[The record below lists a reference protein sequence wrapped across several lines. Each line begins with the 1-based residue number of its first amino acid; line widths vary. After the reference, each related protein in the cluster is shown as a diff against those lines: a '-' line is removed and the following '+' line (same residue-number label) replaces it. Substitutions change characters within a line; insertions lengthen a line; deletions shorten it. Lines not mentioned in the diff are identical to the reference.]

1 MGLFDSLKKK
11 LGGTEKSDSPRESVS
26 DTPTVEAVSSRETAV
41 GTAFEPVAGLRLN
54 NKYLLEKE
62 LGRGGIGVTF
72 LAKDFFAGPDSPVF
86 KQVVVKAL
94 LNAASTSRYLE
105 QKFHQEYEALSRIN
119 HPYVVKVLDVGALP
133 NGKPFFVMD
142 YIAGSPLSDLL
153 RRGAL
158 PLPFAGKIL
167 RQISLGLQAA
177 HEVGVIHR
185 DLKPDNV
192 MLETIGEGEV
202 QAKLIDF
209 GIARVEDSD
218 LDSTGTPMA
227 VGTLLYMSP
236 EQMHGEK
243 VGPATDIFSLGLIGY
258 EMLTGRRPFIPNTEN
273 KVAAVFQLSQMQKAG
288 VATVPKELR
297 PEIPE
302 ALNAVVLKALSYHP
316 DHRFSSVAQ
325 FGEAFAGAHT
335 GTISVRVSGF
345 VNPEE
350 AITDIGLPKPVSALQ
365 IENLE
370 PVGGGMD
377 LGSRFY
383 VKRNTDDDLNN
394 AVSNRHSI
402 ILIKGP
408 RQVGKTSL
416 MARGLQLARDSGSRV
431 AFIDFQTL
439 TKKQLESS
447 DTLFMALAQMIEE
460 QLDLDTSPSEVW
472 KPERGATMNFNRY
485 LKNVVLSPELP
496 PFVLGL
502 DEVDRLFFCSY
513 GSEVFGLFR
522 SWHNARAGDPTG
534 PWRRLTLVMSYAV
547 EAHLFITDL
556 NQSPFNVGTR
566 LTLADFDLDHL
577 RDLNDR
583 YGAPIPDEPSL
594 KQFFDLLGG
603 KPFLVRM
610 GLHELVSKGIS
621 VSELAELADADDGP
635 FGEHLQR
642 LLTLLQKDQVM
653 SDVLRTILRGRVCQD
668 MDSFFRLRSA
678 GIVSGDLA
686 SEMRFRSLVYQRYLT
701 RHLL

>member
-1 MGLFDSLKKK
+1 MGLFSTLKKK
-11 LGGTEKSDSPRESVS
+11 LGGTEKSESPR
-26 DTPTVEAVSSRETAV
+26 DPVSSVPPPSTSPEAGMSAV
-41 GTAFEPVAGLRLN
+41 FEPVAGLRLN

-72 LAKDFFAGPDSPVF
+72 LAKDFFAGPDSPMF

-94 LNAASTSRYLE
+94 LSSTATSRYLE

-119 HPYVVKVLDVGALP
+119 HPYVVKVLDVGKLP
-133 NGKPFFVMD
+133 NDKPFFVMD
-142 YIAGSPLSDLL
+142 YIVGSPLSELL
-153 RRGAL
+153 KNGPL
-158 PLPFAGKIL
+158 PLPLTGKIL

-177 HEVGVIHR
+177 HDVGVIHR

-192 MLETIGEGEV
+192 MLESIGDGEV
-202 QAKLIDF
+202 HAKLIDF

-243 VGPATDIFSLGLIGY
+243 VGPTTDIFSLGLIGY
-258 EMLTGRRPFIPNTEN
+258 EMLTGRRPFIPQTDN
-273 KVAAVFQLSQMQKAG
+273 KVAAVFQLAQMQKAG
-288 VATVPKELR
+288 VATPPKELR

-302 ALNAVVLKALSYHP
+302 SLNAVVLKALAYRP
-316 DHRFSSVAQ
+316 DQRFASVTQ
-325 FGEAFAGAHT
+325 FGEAFAGALS
-335 GTISVRVSGF
+335 GTISSGISAF
-345 VNPEE
+345 INSE
-350 AITDIGLPKPVSALQ
+350 AVTEAGFPRPVSAIQ
-365 IENLE
+365 VENLE

-383 VKRNTDDDLNN
+383 VKRTTDDELNN

-416 MARGLQLARDSGSRV
+416 MARGLQLARESGSRV

-439 TKKQLESS
+439 TKKQLETS
-447 DTLFMALAQMIEE
+447 DTLFMALGQMLEE

-485 LKNVVLSPELP
+485 LKNVVLAPELP
-496 PFVLGL
+496 PFVLGM

-522 SWHNARAGDPTG
+522 SWHNARAGDPAG

-566 LTLADFDLDHL
+566 LTLSDFDLNHL
-577 RDLNDR
+577 RDLNER
-583 YGAPIPDEPSL
+583 YDSPIPDEEGL
-594 KQFFDLLGG
+594 KRFFELLGG

-610 GLHELVSKGIS
+610 GLHELVSKGMS
-621 VSELAELADADDGP
+621 LEALAESADADDGP
-635 FGEHLQR
+635 LGEHLQR
-642 LLTLLQKDQVM
+642 LLTLLQKDDVLC
-653 SDVLRTILRGRVCQD
+653 DVLRTILKGQTSQD

-678 GIVSGDLA
+678 GIVSGDMA
-686 SEMRFRSLVYQRYLT
+686 SDMRFRSLVYQRYLA

>member
-1 MGLFDSLKKK
+1 MGLFSTLKKK
-11 LGGTEKSDSPRESVS
+11 LGGTDKSESTRE
-26 DTPTVEAVSSRETAV
+26 TVSSVPPASSTAPETGMNAV
-41 GTAFEPVAGLRLN
+41 FEPAAGLRLN
-54 NKYLLEKE
+54 QKYLLEKE

-72 LAKDFFAGPDSPVF
+72 LAKDFFAGPDSPMF

-94 LNAASTSRYLE
+94 LSSTSTSRYLE

-119 HPYVVKVLDVGALP
+119 HPYVVKVLDVGKLP
-133 NGKPFFVMD
+133 NDKPFFVMD
-142 YIAGSPLSDLL
+142 YIMGSPLGELL
-153 RRGAL
+153 KNGPL
-158 PLPFAGKIL
+158 PLPLAGKIL

-192 MLETIGEGEV
+192 MLENIGDGEV
-202 QAKLIDF
+202 HAKLIDF

-258 EMLTGRRPFIPNTEN
+258 EMLTGRRPFIPQTDN
-273 KVAAVFQLSQMQKAG
+273 KVAAVFQLAQMQKAG
-288 VATVPKELR
+288 VAAPPKELR

-302 ALNAVVLKALSYHP
+302 SLNAVVLKALAYRP
-316 DHRFSSVAQ
+316 DQRFASVAQ
-325 FGEAFAGAHT
+325 FGEAFAGALS
-335 GTISVRVSGF
+335 GTIASGISAF
-345 VNPEE
+345 INSE
-350 AITDIGLPKPVSALQ
+350 AVTEAGFPRPVSAIQ
-365 IENLE
+365 VENLE

-383 VKRNTDDDLNN
+383 VKRTTDDELNN

-416 MARGLQLARDSGSRV
+416 MARGLQLARESGSRV

-439 TKKQLESS
+439 TKKQLETS
-447 DTLFMALAQMIEE
+447 DTLFMALGQMLEE

-485 LKNVVLSPELP
+485 LKNVVLAPELP
-496 PFVLGL
+496 PFVLGM

-566 LTLADFDLDHL
+566 LTLADFDLNHL
-577 RDLNDR
+577 RDLNER
-583 YGAPIPDEPSL
+583 YGSPIPDEEGL
-594 KQFFDLLGG
+594 KQFFELLGG

-621 VSELAELADADDGP
+621 VNALAELADADDGP
-635 FGEHLQR
+635 LGEHLQR
-642 LLTLLQKDQVM
+642 LLTLLQKDDVLC
-653 SDVLRTILRGRVCQD
+653 DVLRTILKGQTSQD

-678 GIVSGDLA
+678 GIVSGDMA
-686 SEMRFRSLVYQRYLT
+686 PDMHFRSLVYKRYLA

>member
-1 MGLFDSLKKK
+1 MGLFSTLKKK
-11 LGGTEKSDSPRESVS
+11 FGGSEKSEPRTEPLSSVPPP
-26 DTPTVEAVSSRETAV
+26 TPVAPEMPDVS
-41 GTAFEPVAGLRLN
+41 GTFEPVAGLRLN

-62 LGRGGIGVTF
+62 LGRGGIGITF
-72 LAKDFFAGPDSPVF
+72 LAKDFFAGPDSPVS
-86 KQVVVKAL
+86 KQVVVKVL
-94 LNAASTSRYLE
+94 LDSTATSSYLE

-119 HPYVVKVLDVGALP
+119 HPYVVKVLDVGTLP
-133 NGKPFFVMD
+133 NGKAFFVMD
-142 YIAGSPLSDLL
+142 YILGQPLSDQL

-158 PLPFAGKIL
+158 PLPLAGKIL

-177 HEVGVIHR
+177 HDAGVIHR

-192 MLETIGEGEV
+192 MLENIGDGDV
-202 QAKLIDF
+202 HAKLIDF
-209 GIARVEDSD
+209 GVARVERSD
-218 LDSTGTPMA
+218 LNSTGTPMA

-243 VGPATDIFSLGLIGY
+243 VGPATDIFALGVIGY
-258 EMLTGRRPFIPNTEN
+258 EMLTGRRPFQPTTDN

-288 VATVPKELR
+288 VSVPPKELR
-297 PEIPE
+297 PDIPE
-302 ALNAVVLKALSYHP
+302 ALNGAVLKALAYRP
-316 DHRFSSVAQ
+316 DQRFASVAQ
-325 FGEAFAGAHT
+325 FGEAFANALS
-335 GTISVRVSGF
+335 GTIASGVSGF
-345 VNPEE
+345 VNSE
-350 AITDIGLPKPVSALQ
+350 AVTQAGFPPPVSAIQ
-365 IENLE
+365 VANLE

-383 VKRNTDDDLNN
+383 VQRTTDDELNN

-439 TKKQLESS
+439 TKKQLETSE
-447 DTLFMALAQMIEE
+447 TLFLALGQMLEE
-460 QLDLDTSPSEVW
+460 QLDLDTSPSEIW

-485 LKNVVLSPELP
+485 LKNVVLAPELP
-496 PFVLGL
+496 PFVLGM
-502 DEVDRLFFCSY
+502 DEVDRLFFCAY

-566 LTLADFDLDHL
+566 LTLADFDLNHI

-583 YGAPIPDEPSL
+583 YGSPIPDEEGL
-594 KQFFDLLGG
+594 EQFFELLGG

-610 GLHELVSKGIS
+610 GLHELVSKGLS
-621 VSELAELADADDGP
+621 VDALAESADADDGP
-635 FGEHLQR
+635 FGEHFQR
-642 LLTLLQKDQVM
+642 LLTLLQKDDVLC
-653 SDVLRTILRGRVCQD
+653 DVLRTILKGQVSQD

-678 GIVSGDLA
+678 GIVSGDTA
-686 SEMRFRSLVYQRYLT
+686 ADMQFRSLVYQRYLA